1 MTGYAGVP
9 GDAASL
15 IRSMG
20 FHAAS
25 ELFGDI
31 ESALIDKVVHYDHKD
46 VGFDAYLHQTPAA
59 SVCGHRYHPWC
70 YILIHSSY
78 QSAAGVEASHFA
90 SIADALNLVVDYRPE
105 STEQIMEWVLEGF
118 EQFMSLLQ
126 EMFCRVDEESQ
137 SFVNHLTEESKL
149 VLI

>member
-1 MTGYAGVP
+1 MTGY
-9 GDAASL
+9 
-15 IRSMG
+15 
-20 FHAAS
+20 
-25 ELFGDI
+25 
-31 ESALIDKVVHYDHKD
+31 
-46 VGFDAYLHQTPAA
+46 
-59 SVCGHRYHPWC
+59 
-70 YILIHSSY
+70 
-78 QSAAGVEASHFA
+78 AGVEASHFA